1 MYKIFGD
8 DTSILTIWDTN
19 QTRQKYKNDDESLLL
34 WQHFAASNYP
44 ANAVSISDVLEQNAD
59 EIRSKILNFIY
70 CVGENVASSSKTK
83 LKFESGFDYFWM
95 TQFQSRPYTQSAQL
109 NNLAKIFTVIEIIK
123 QHKFEQIQI
132 CTADKN
138 LSTIIASIAESNSLR
153 FKEIAFNGDVSTT
166 STKSQFKKLTPKPLL
181 AFISLLQQSRVAA
194 KLKTNKTSPTHT
206 TLSGSISFFDYWYRF
221 GATVNETRKFESQ
234 YWTNLVG
241 ELKDTDVNWLHNL
254 VDQHKKSELIKVG
267 SLQNDFNLANA
278 NNQHLIIDSITESR
292 IVLKSAKSYL
302 KLLIQSLWL
311 KKYKAAFTL
320 SDTPIN
326 FWPLFKNEWLNSL
339 RGYEAM
345 INCIRFHRL
354 EFILQRLP
362 KQRLGFYLIEN
373 QPWEM
378 ALIHLWRKYNH
389 GQLVGVAHSTVRF
402 WDLRLMSDL
411 RRFSDISKNTM
422 PRPDLVAVNGPLAHA
437 SLVDAGYPEN
447 ELVDVEALMYQHLTN
462 TPTNGRK
469 KSINSSNLVTILV
482 ATDFL
487 ESATRTQMKLLNE
500 LLQNTESKN
509 LRVLLKPHWSQT
521 FKDLHPRIEVVSG
534 KEDLATYFD
543 QCDVLYCSAITSA
556 VIDGVC
562 AGVPVIQCL
571 DPQSFNLSPLRGR
584 VEVQVVRTTEELKSA
599 INNLGDQP
607 PIIKSNTLFNLD
619 SQLPKWK
626 ALLTAQATQ
635 K

>member
-1 MYKIFGD
+1 MYKIFGV

>member
-1 MYKIFGD
+1 MHKIFEVNA
-8 DTSILTIWDTN
+8 SILTIWDTN
-19 QTRQKYKNDDESLLL
+19 QTRPKYINNDESLLL
-34 WQHFAASNYP
+34 WQHFASTEHPVNT
-44 ANAVSISDVLEQNAD
+44 VSISDVLEQNAN

-70 CVGENVASSSKTK
+70 SVGENVANSSKTK

-109 NNLAKIFTVIEIIK
+109 NNLAKIFSVIEIIK

-132 CTADKN
+132 CTSDSN
-138 LSTIIASIAESNSLR
+138 LSTIIASIAKSNYLK
-153 FKEIAFNGDVSTT
+153 FKEISFNGDIAPT
-166 STKSQFKKLTPKPLL
+166 SIKSQFKKIMPKPLL
-181 AFISLLQQSRVAA
+181 ALIALLQQTRVMA

-234 YWTNLVG
+234 YWTNLVD

-254 VDQHKKSELIKVG
+254 VDQHNNSELIKAG
-267 SLQNDFNLANA
+267 SLQNDFNLANV
-278 NNQHLIIDSITESR
+278 NNQHLIIDSVAESR
-292 IVLKSAKSYL
+292 VVLKSAKSYL

-326 FWPLFKNEWLNSL
+326 FWPIFKNEWLNSL

-378 ALIHLWRKYNH
+378 ALIHLWRKYDH

-402 WDLRLMSDL
+402 WDLRLMSDP
-411 RRFSDISKNTM
+411 RRFLDANKNTM
-422 PRPDLVAVNGPLAHA
+422 PRPNLVAVNGPLAHA
-437 SLVDAGYPEN
+437 SLVDARYPEN
-447 ELVDVEALMYQHLTN
+447 ELVDVEALMYQHLAN
-462 TPTNGRK
+462 TPTDNRK
-469 KSINSSNLVTILV
+469 KSSDASKVTTILV

-487 ESATRTQMKLLNE
+487 ESATQTQMKLLNE
-500 LLQNTESKN
+500 LLETTEAKN

-534 KEDLATYFD
+534 KEDLATYFA
-543 QCDVLYCSAITSA
+543 QCDALYCSAITSA

-584 VEVQVVRTTEELKSA
+584 VEVQVVRTTEELRSA
-599 INNLGDQP
+599 INNLGGTP
-607 PIIKSNTLFNLD
+607 PIIKPNTLFNLD

-626 ALLTAQATQ
+626 ALIATEAT
-635 K
+635 KK